1 MAQIN
6 LSTVAKKASLT
17 DTDRIAV
24 WPATVASSSD
34 LEHTTLADVVSKVE
48 TDIGS
53 NYVSASSVDAKGDL
67 LVATADNT
75 VGVLSLGA
83 NGYVLTADS
92 AQATGVKW
100 AAAGGSGKLVN
111 FEYDT
116 DTTARSSTTL
126 SYDSGLSIAY
136 TPSSASNIL
145 VIEAS
150 VWASVSYTSGDT
162 TSSRQGQVAIQN
174 QTTSTFVAQADFG
187 RKLVS
192 NSTISAP
199 SYDYVHLRFVQTAGS
214 TSERTYRVAFA
225 PFVFFSEVVT
235 VSLGNHVSPGYISV
249 MEIEP

>member
-116 DTTARSSTTL
+116 DTTSRSATTL

-150 VWASVSYTSGDT
+150 VWASVDYTSS
-162 TSSRQGQVAIQN
+162 TSTAFRRGQVALQN

-187 RKLVS
+187 RQLVS
-192 NSTISAP
+192 TSTASSV
-199 SYDYVHLRFVQTAGS
+199 SYDYVHLRFVQVAGS
-214 TSERTYRVAFA
+214 TSARTYRVAYT
-225 PFVFFSEVVT
+225 PYTLSTEVVT
-235 VSLGNHVSPGYISV
+235 ASLGNHISPGYISV